1 MTISEPRDLPYLGVG
16 VGLRPQIEQPIIDHI
31 DRLDWLEVIA
41 EDYLFSPHRRAYLE
55 TVRGRLPLVPHGIDL
70 SIGTDGPLR
79 AGHVRALADLVAALD
94 APWCSDHLSL
104 TRAGGL
110 AMGALVPLHR
120 TPAMVRAVARKA
132 RQVQDAV
139 GVPFLVENVSA
150 FIDVGGELSDAAFVR
165 AVVEEAGC
173 WLLLDVTN
181 LFNNAVNHRFDPIA
195 YLDELPL
202 ERVVQLHLAGG
213 TWARGFLQDNH
224 RADVHT
230 EVWDLLRHL
239 LPRTAVRGF
248 LIERDDTLP
257 RDFGAMLDDV
267 ARTRAVVADVARATA
282 GGGPPGGGASAAP
295 DEAAAPREVAAS

>member
-1 MTISEPRDLPYLGVG
+1 
-16 VGLRPQIEQPIIDHI
+16 VGLRPQIEQHIVDHIDHI
-31 DRLDWLEVIA
+31 DWLEVIA
-41 EDYLFSPHRRAYLE
+41 EDYLFTPHRREYLE
-55 TVRGRLPLVPHGIDL
+55 VVRGRLPLVPHGIDL

-79 AGHVRALADLVAALD
+79 ADHVQALAELVAALD

-120 TPAMVRAVARKA
+120 TQAMVRAVAGKA

-139 GVPFLVENVSA
+139 GVPFLLENVSA
-150 FIDVGGELSDAAFVR
+150 FIDVGGELTDAAFIR

-202 ERVVQLHLAGG
+202 DRVVQLHLAGG
-213 TWARGFLQDNH
+213 TWAQGFLQDNH
-224 RADVHT
+224 RADVHA

-239 LPRTAVRGF
+239 LPRCPVRGF

-257 RDFGAMLDDV
+257 RDFGAILDDV
-267 ARTRAVVADVARATA
+267 ARTRTVAADLAPPDA
-282 GGGPPGGGASAAP
+282 GGGTPVGRHEVGAP
-295 DEAAAPREVAAS
+295 